1 MSIAT
6 EISRLQSAK
15 AAIKT
20 AIEGKGV
27 TVPSATLLDGYA
39 ALITSIPTGGG
50 GSSRLVTGTFTAS
63 TTTGTVQAVTI
74 PYTGSGYPIAAIVC
88 AKGGLSATTN
98 PTWGALVQRYAV
110 GFVAIYKN
118 DQTTAPT
125 WGTSGTENAGSV
137 MGTYKSSATSAGS
150 HSRSGD
156 VGTNLFTSNNA
167 SATVSTCVRF
177 NSKTAMSVYIASTS
191 YGLAAGMDYD
201 YFIVYS
207 S

>member
-15 AAIKT
+15 ASIKS

-39 ALITSIPTGGG
+39 ALISSIPTGG

-63 TTTGTVQAVTI
+63 STTGAAQAVTI
-74 PYTGSGYPIAAIVC
+74 PYTGSGYPVAAVVC
-88 AKGGLSATTN
+88 LSDGLSSATN
-98 PTWGALVQRYAV
+98 QTWYDLLQRYAV
-110 GFVAIYKN
+110 GFWAMFKN
-118 DQTTAPT
+118 LQTTTPT
-125 WGTSGTENAGSV
+125 YGTSGSQNSASV
-137 MGTYKSSATSAGS
+137 MYTYKSSATTASS
-150 HSRSGD
+150 HGRSGD
-156 VGTNLFTSNNA
+156 IAGNVFSSSNAGASGTNCVKFK
-167 SATVSTCVRF
+167 SATS
-177 NSKTAMSVYIASTS
+177 MSVYIASTS
-191 YGLAAGMDYD
+191 YGLVAGMDYD

>member
-15 AAIKT
+15 ASIKT

-39 ALITSIPTGGG
+39 ALISSIPTGG

-63 TTTGTVQAVTI
+63 STSGAQSVTI
-74 PYTGSGYPIAAIVC
+74 PYTGSGFPIAAVIC
-88 AKGGLSATTN
+88 TAGGLSSTTN
-98 PTWGALVQRYAV
+98 PTWGSLVQRYAI
-110 GFVAIYKN
+110 GFVSIYKN
-118 DQTTAPT
+118 VQNTAPT
-125 WGTSGTENAGSV
+125 YGTSGTENAGSI
-137 MGTYKSSATSAGS
+137 MSTYKSSATSATTYARGGDTAANVFSSSNAGGS
-150 HSRSGD
+150 MANCVKFKSR
-156 VGTNLFTSNNA
+156 TS
-167 SATVSTCVRF
+167 
-177 NSKTAMSVYIASTS
+177 MSVYIASTS
-191 YGLAAGMDYD
+191 YGLVAGMDYD

>member
-15 AAIKT
+15 ASIKT

-50 GSSRLVTGTFTAS
+50 SSPLVTGTFTAS
-63 TTTGTVQAVTI
+63 TTGGAAQAVTI
-74 PYTGSGYPIAAIVC
+74 PYTGSGYPVAAIIC
-88 AKGGLSATTN
+88 TKGGLSSTTN
-98 PTWGALVQRYAV
+98 PTWGSLVQRYAI

-118 DQTTAPT
+118 AQTTAPT
-125 WGTSGTENAGSV
+125 YGTSGSQNSGSI
-137 MGTYKSSATSAGS
+137 MTTYKSSATSATTYTRGGDTGANTFS
-150 HSRSGD
+150 SGD
-156 VGTNLFTSNNA
+156 AGGSVANCVKFK
-167 SATVSTCVRF
+167 SATS
-177 NSKTAMSVYIASTS
+177 MSVYIASTS
-191 YGLAAGMDYD
+191 YGLVAGMDYD